1 VVGPEA
7 RAAAGGA
14 ANRSALSWLMI
25 VFAVPV
31 PVGIVVALLPQLR
44 AVGEVS
50 HWPWEEYGFFG
61 WWAIP
66 LSLAIAAVC
75 GAVRPNGARSRP
87 VRVLSVLAV
96 LTTAALFFNP

>member
-1 VVGPEA
+1 MTGTARGRVGERGADDVVSRVKRCVVVGPEA

-31 PVGIVVALLPQLR
+31 PVGVVVALLPPLR

-50 HWPWEEYGFFG
+50 HWPGGGHGFFG
-61 WWAIP
+61 GWPSPRGDRQSAR
-66 LSLAIAAVC
+66 LS
-75 GAVRPNGARSRP
+75 
-87 VRVLSVLAV
+87 
-96 LTTAALFFNP
+96 